1 MGIAAKLQRGQ
12 TQKVRE
18 RVEQTKAERL
28 KALGITPRDT
38 PGSSRRSTPGSSVR
52 GTPASTA
59 KITPLSPIGQLLKR
73 AQKLSQSGG
82 QLRIGGSSSR
92 GPTPTSTPRQGEKR
106 KNREVVLETLPS
118 SITDDLL

>member
-82 QLRIGGSSSR
+82 QLRIQRGSSSR
-92 GPTPTSTPRQGEKR
+92 GPTPTSTPTQGEK
-106 KNREVVLETLPS
+106 
-118 SITDDLL
+118 